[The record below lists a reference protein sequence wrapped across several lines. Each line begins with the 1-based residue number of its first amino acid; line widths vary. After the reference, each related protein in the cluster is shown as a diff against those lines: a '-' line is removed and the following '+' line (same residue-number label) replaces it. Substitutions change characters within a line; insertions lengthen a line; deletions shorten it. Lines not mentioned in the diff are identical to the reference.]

1 MFFESIP
8 QELIFYGP
16 TLVLLVT
23 LVTVQI
29 FISDEEEVSFALTP
43 KGVNN
48 NIMASPTNSLR
59 RMRRPTKKA
68 TPAATSKITRNSQIS
83 RKRALDEY
91 QYQLVARP
99 AISVS
104 NPFTALRIVAKNST
118 TGQFR

>member
-23 LVTVQI
+23 PVTVQI

-48 NIMASPTNSLR
+48 NIMASPTNSPR
-59 RMRRPTKKA
+59 RRRRPTKKVV
-68 TPAATSKITRNSQIS
+68 PAVTDKIARNS
-83 RKRALDEY
+83 
-91 QYQLVARP
+91 
-99 AISVS
+99 
-104 NPFTALRIVAKNST
+104 
-118 TGQFR
+118 